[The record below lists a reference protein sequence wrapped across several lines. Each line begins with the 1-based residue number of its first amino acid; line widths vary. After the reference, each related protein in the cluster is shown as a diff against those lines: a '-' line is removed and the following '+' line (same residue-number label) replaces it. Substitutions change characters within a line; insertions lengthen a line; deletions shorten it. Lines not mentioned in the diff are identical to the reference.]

1 MAGKTDAFE
10 YNVLLMVFNGTGIS
24 SICSSVG
31 TTDLWVGL
39 HTADPGD
46 AGSTASEG
54 GYAQYTRIATDRSTA
69 SNGWEVTSGTSAA
82 KASASPVGNVDMP
95 QNTSTTTGTFS
106 YFSIN
111 PSSDSVG
118 SAALYVGSISPTINF
133 SQNVTPRITTSS
145 SITED

>member
-1 MAGKTDAFE
+1 MAGKSDAFE
-10 YNVLLMVFNGTGIS
+10 YNFLLMVFNGTGIS

-31 TTDLWVGL
+31 TTDLWIGL

-54 GYAQYTRIATDRSTA
+54 GYAQYTRVATDRSTA
-69 SNGWEVTSGTSAA
+69 SNGWEVTSGTSSA
-82 KASASPVGNVDMP
+82 KASASPVGNIDLP
-95 QNTSTTTGTFS
+95 QNTSTSTGTFTH
-106 YFSIN
+106 FTVN
-111 PSSDSVG
+111 PSSDSAG
-118 SAALYVGSISPTINF
+118 SAMLYGGTISPSINF